1 MADYKDGTNFVVMVK
16 SKNGHGDN
24 KNLTYNS
31 KYNADENT
39 LFISLVD

>member
-1 MADYKDGTNFVVMVK
+1 MADYKDGTNFVVVVK

-31 KYNADENT
+31 NYKIMKIDFSFK
-39 LFISLVD
+39 L

>member
-1 MADYKDGTNFVVMVK
+1 MADYKDGTNFVVMTK

-31 KYNADENT
+31 NYTIMKIDFSFK
-39 LFISLVD
+39 L